1 MGDWIVPDWPAPD
14 SVRAVITT
22 RSGGHSGPP
31 FNSLNLAD
39 HVEDDPAIVA
49 RNRAVLTERLGLLS
63 EPNWL
68 EQVHGCGVA
77 DVDDAACS
85 NSADAS
91 TTSVPGQVCVVMTA
105 DCLPLLLCNRAGT
118 RVAAVHAGWR
128 GLVDGVIEAAM
139 ERFSE
144 EGEELLAWM
153 GPAIG
158 PDRFEVGDE
167 VRERFMAVNPAD
179 KAAFTALGA
188 GKWLADIYTLARS
201 RLDAANCGYVGG
213 GDYCTVSD
221 SERFYS
227 YRRDGVTGRMAS
239 LIWIEDFNGVRVD

>member
-1 MGDWIVPDWPAPD
+1 MDDWIVPDWPAPD

-22 RSGGHSGPP
+22 RAGGCSQPP
-31 FNSLNLAD
+31 FDSLNLAD
-39 HVEDDPAIVA
+39 HVDDNPAHVA
-49 RNRAVLTERLGLLS
+49 KNRTKLSQVLGLAS
-63 EPNWL
+63 EPMWL
-68 EQVHGCGVA
+68 EQVHGCDVA
-77 DVDDAACS
+77 EAADNGYI

-91 TTSVPGQVCVVMTA
+91 TSSVPGQVCVVMTA

-128 GLVDGVIEAAM
+128 GLSDGVIEAAV

-144 EGEELLAWM
+144 NGEEILAWM

-167 VRERFMAVNPAD
+167 VRDRFLVLNPAD
-179 KAAFTALGA
+179 EAAFSAFGT
-188 GKWLADIYTLARS
+188 GKWLADIYTLGRH
-201 RLDAANCGYVGG
+201 RLQAVNCGYVGG

-221 SERFYS
+221 AERFFS

-239 LIWIEDFNGVRVD
+239 LIWIE